1 MKNIIKKG
9 TGIIVLL
16 ALIFML
22 LPQNSYAKSVYSWY
36 TPRNGT
42 SQPRFSTVAMNVKD
56 HAGYYIDTG
65 ICDTSAEKRLYIT
78 FDFGYENGNV
88 EKIVDVLNSNGV
100 KAAFFVLD
108 NPILKNTALIKKIA
122 DSGHLIC
129 NHTKN
134 HKDLTLCSSEEISK
148 NITDLEKIYE
158 IKTGYKM
165 AKYFRFPEGKYSYEA
180 LDIIKELGYKT
191 VFWSFAYADWDNENQ
206 PSREAAIKKIMDNT
220 HNGAVILLHPT
231 SEVNANIMN
240 ELISRWRAMG
250 YTFGTLDQL
259 CESCDSARV

>member
-1 MKNIIKKG
+1 MKNMMKKG
-9 TGIIVLL
+9 TEIILLL
-16 ALIFML
+16 ALTLML
-22 LPQNSYAKSVYSWY
+22 LPQNTYAKSIYSWY

-42 SQPRFSTVAMNVKD
+42 RQPQFSTAAMKVKE

-65 ICDTSAEKRLYIT
+65 ISDASEEKRLYIT

-88 EKIVDVLNSNGV
+88 ERIVDTLNRNGV

-108 NPILKNTALIKKIA
+108 NPILKNTSLIKKIA
-122 DSGHLIC
+122 ESGHLIC

-134 HKDLTLCSSEEISK
+134 HKDLTLCSKEEITK

-180 LDIIKELGYKT
+180 LDAIKDLGYKT
-191 VFWSFAYADWDNENQ
+191 VFWSFAYADWDNEHQ
-206 PSREAAIKKIMDNT
+206 PNREGAIKKIMDNT

-231 SEVNANIMN
+231 SEVNADIMD
-240 ELISRWRAMG
+240 ELISRWRSMG

-259 CESCDSARV
+259 CESCDSAEI